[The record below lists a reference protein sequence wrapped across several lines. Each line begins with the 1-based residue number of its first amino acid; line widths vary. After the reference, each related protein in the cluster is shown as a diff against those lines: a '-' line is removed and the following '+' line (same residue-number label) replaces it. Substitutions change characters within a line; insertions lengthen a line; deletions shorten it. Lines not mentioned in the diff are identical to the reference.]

1 MHRFSRIKGS
11 CFSRE
16 TSDWRAENDLP
27 AKLTSCQIEEKL
39 MKHPLLTDSR
49 AAINIGF
56 DLSVVPLV
64 PPVRKVALRL
74 SVAPAGG
81 ELGASSGGGSR

>member
-1 MHRFSRIKGS
+1 
-11 CFSRE
+11 
-16 TSDWRAENDLP
+16 
-27 AKLTSCQIEEKL
+27 

-56 DLSVVPLV
+56 DLSVVVV

>member
-1 MHRFSRIKGS
+1 MIF
-11 CFSRE
+11 
-16 TSDWRAENDLP
+16 P

-56 DLSVVPLV
+56 DLRVVVV